1 MRGFETKRR
10 HGRKTDILRYH
21 APTMTPA
28 RRAATVS
35 RTARKPPPGR
45 NRVRIIGGEWRSR
58 LVRFPPSADLRPT
71 PDRVRETLFNWLGQ
85 RLDGLDALDLFAG
98 SGALGFE
105 ALSRGAARV
114 VMVERDGRVAEGL
127 RAAARELG
135 TDAARIVEGD
145 AIAFLRRGTERYDV
159 AFVDPPYASRLAAAA
174 MAELPARLKP
184 GARVYVETSAP
195 LALAPP
201 WRAVREGQ
209 AGAVRYALFELAT
222 SASGADHPP

>member
-1 MRGFETKRR
+1 
-10 HGRKTDILRYH
+10 
-21 APTMTPA
+21 MTPV

-58 LVRFPPSADLRPT
+58 LVRFPASADLRPT

-85 RLDGLDALDLFAG
+85 RLDGLEALDLFAG

-105 ALSRGAARV
+105 ALSRGASRV
-114 VMVERDGRVAEGL
+114 VMVEHDARVAEGL

-135 TDAARIVEGD
+135 AAGAQVVQGD
-145 AIAFLRRGTERYDV
+145 AIAFLRRGGERYDL
-159 AFVDPPYASRLAAAA
+159 AFVDPPYASGLVPAA
-174 MAELPARLKP
+174 MAALPARLRP
-184 GARVYVETSAP
+184 GARVYVETAAP
-195 LALAPP
+195 LTLRPP

-209 AGAVRYALFELAT
+209 AGAVRYALFEVVP
-222 SASGADHPP
+222 SASPPENPE